1 MRSRLKSGGGAVRW
15 LFMLGLCLT
24 MLTLSAGPATL
35 AAGSATLAA
44 GPATLAADS
53 ATLAAGP
60 APVTPKVEL
69 DRKVILPGK
78 KRPVYVLIEFDV
90 PERKS
95 KPGKERP
102 RMNLALVIDRSGSM
116 SQRGKITYAR
126 KAAKVVVD
134 LLSPKDRLA
143 VIEYDDRITVLWPST
158 PVEAPEMIKRLID
171 GLNPRGSTDLAGGM
185 MKGVEETLKH
195 LDKEG
200 VNRVLLMS
208 DGLANRGVTRPAA
221 IRQLVREAL
230 RKGVSIS
237 TAGLGLNYDEDLMQ
251 TIAENGAGNYY
262 YIENP
267 ARMSRI
273 FRRELSTLYATVA
286 KDARLVFTAGPAVE
300 KVTVFGYAH
309 TRKGGSTTIPMGN
322 FHSGE
327 KRSVVLRLEV
337 NAAREGGLDLGRLE
351 LHYVDT
357 LDNRPGSHATA
368 LKVRVS
374 PDTQVVLASRN
385 KKVMAE
391 AILTET
397 DQRYSKAIR
406 MYEKGRRVEAKRG
419 IAALANELAAKNKT
433 LNNLVLSKKLEAL
446 RMEASQMDR
455 AAASPA
461 ARSRFP
467 KSSKQR
473 LYYSKR
479 GKRGKTFLKEG
490 DRGLEVERLQEALRT
505 RKLYAGPANGRFSPK
520 VTLAVKEFQKRRNLT
535 PDGVAGPRT
544 LRALGLY

>member
-1 MRSRLKSGGGAVRW
+1 MRSRLKGRRRTVRW
-15 LFMLGLCLT
+15 PLVLGLGLT
-24 MLTLSAGPATL
+24 MITLSAGPATL
-35 AAGSATLAA
+35 AAG
-44 GPATLAADS
+44 PA
-53 ATLAAGP
+53 
-60 APVTPKVEL
+60 APVSPKIEL

-78 KRPVYVLIEFDV
+78 KRPVYVLIEFDI
-90 PERKS
+90 PERKPE
-95 KPGKERP
+95 PGKERP

-143 VIEYDDRITVLWPST
+143 VVEYDDRTTVLWPST

-171 GLNPRGSTDLAGGM
+171 GLKPRGSTDLAGGM

-195 LDKEG
+195 LDREG

-221 IRQLVREAL
+221 IQRLVREAL

-251 TIAENGAGNYY
+251 GIAESGAGNYY

-286 KDARLVFTAGPAVE
+286 KDARLVFTAAPAVE

-309 TRKGGSTTIPMGN
+309 TREGNRTIIPMEN
-322 FHSGE
+322 FYSGE

-351 LHYVDT
+351 LRYVDA
-357 LDNRPGSHATA
+357 LNNRLGSHTTA

-374 PDTQVVLASRN
+374 PDPQIV
-385 KKVMAE
+385 
-391 AILTET
+391 
-397 DQRYSKAIR
+397 
-406 MYEKGRRVEAKRG
+406 
-419 IAALANELAAKNKT
+419 
-433 LNNLVLSKKLEAL
+433 
-446 RMEASQMDR
+446 
-455 AAASPA
+455 
-461 ARSRFP
+461 
-467 KSSKQR
+467 
-473 LYYSKR
+473 
-479 GKRGKTFLKEG
+479 
-490 DRGLEVERLQEALRT
+490 
-505 RKLYAGPANGRFSPK
+505 
-520 VTLAVKEFQKRRNLT
+520 
-535 PDGVAGPRT
+535 
-544 LRALGLY
+544 